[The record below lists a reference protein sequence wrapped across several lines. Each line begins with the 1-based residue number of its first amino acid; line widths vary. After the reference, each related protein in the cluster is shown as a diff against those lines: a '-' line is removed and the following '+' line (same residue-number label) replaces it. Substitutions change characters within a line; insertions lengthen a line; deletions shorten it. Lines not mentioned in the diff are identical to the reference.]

1 MDSLR
6 IHDMIKTY
14 SQFFGYVL
22 GIDCIYNKINLK
34 HGGSN
39 IDSSKRMKS
48 KKATIDQENN
58 NAN

>member
-1 MDSLR
+1 
-6 IHDMIKTY
+6 MIKTY

-22 GIDCIYNKINLK
+22 GIHCIYNKINLK